1 MILSI
6 PFLQEV
12 IQHLWRAS
20 VEGKVNKTN
29 KVWGR
34 KGYLWLNTFNYD
46 FCRCLSVDFITI
58 IYCFSV
64 KSIGE
69 FALRVCYLA
78 QKSYMIEG
86 VIVVVAVVV
95 VVFVV
100 ITSIFIAICL

>member
-12 IQHLWRAS
+12 IQHLWRARG
-20 VEGKVNKTN
+20 EGKVNKTN

-34 KGYLWLNTFNYD
+34 KGYLWLNSFNYD
-46 FCRCLSVDFITI
+46 FCLYLNVDFVTNIYCLSVT
-58 IYCFSV
+58 
-64 KSIGE
+64 SIGE

-78 QKSYMIEG
+78 QKSYMTE
-86 VIVVVAVVV
+86 VFIVVVV